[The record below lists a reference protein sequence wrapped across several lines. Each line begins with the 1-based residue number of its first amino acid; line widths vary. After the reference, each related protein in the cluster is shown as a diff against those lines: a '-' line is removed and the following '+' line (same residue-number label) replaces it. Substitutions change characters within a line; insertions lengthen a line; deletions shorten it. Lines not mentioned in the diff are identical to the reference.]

1 MKKKKSTFSVWRAI
15 ITIAIISSIMIVYG
29 CGGGSSSSDGGS
41 SPTILSGNFIDSP
54 VEGIEYQT
62 ATQNGTTDAQGT
74 FTYQSGEI
82 ISFYVGG
89 VFLGS
94 TLGKSVITPIDLVDG
109 ATDVYDQVVTNIAQ
123 FIQSLDEDENV
134 FNGITISEAT
144 ISEILA
150 SNIDDITDPNLDI
163 NNNIAIQN
171 LFSALGIIPVSAAE
185 AQQNLLDFI
194 GGGTGG
200 DVDGDNVTNDFDQCP
215 GTPAGAT
222 VDVNGCADSQKDTD
236 NDGFT
241 DDIDQCPGT
250 PAGESV
256 DTNGCSACQNDP
268 TGAGCPSSDDDD
280 DGVTNETDQCPGTPA
295 GESVDTNGCSACQND
310 PTGTGCPG
318 GDDDDDGVT
327 NDADQCP
334 GTPAGATVDV
344 NGCADSQKDTDDDG
358 FADDIDQCPGTPAG
372 ENVDTNGCSACQ
384 NDSTGTGCPDGD
396 DDDDGVKND
405 ADPCP
410 GTPVGENVDTNGC
423 SACQN
428 DPTGIGCP
436 GDDDCDCVTND
447 ADQCPGTPVG
457 ESVDANGCYLCQ
469 NDPTA
474 SGCAGGD
481 GILHLIWWDS
491 YRNTIRRPTGG
502 DWAEWTVRRGNSSGP
517 VIVTGNGPDS
527 DGTDD
532 VFVPVSP
539 TSYTVI
545 IYWYYEQD
553 DVAGQTVIDDIY
565 IATPGQVIRL
575 NYQPTTEN
583 HIIDSKQR
591 T

>member
-236 NDGFT
+236 NDGF
-241 DDIDQCPGT
+241 
-250 PAGESV
+250 
-256 DTNGCSACQNDP
+256 
-268 TGAGCPSSDDDD
+268 
-280 DGVTNETDQCPGTPA
+280 
-295 GESVDTNGCSACQND
+295 
-310 PTGTGCPG
+310 
-318 GDDDDDGVT
+318 
-327 NDADQCP
+327 
-334 GTPAGATVDV
+334 
-344 NGCADSQKDTDDDG
+344 
-358 FADDIDQCPGTPAG
+358 ADDIDQCPGTPAG

-575 NYQPTTEN
+575 NY
-583 HIIDSKQR
+583 
-591 T
+591 